1 MKMIGLAR
9 LGQDAELR
17 YTQNSD
23 PVANLSLAFNY
34 GRKDQSGKQPTQW
47 VDASLWGKRAEALTQ
62 HLTKGSAVVVTL
74 SDVHIETFERKN
86 GDPGSK
92 LVARV
97 DDLEFAGSGKDGGQK
112 AASPAPAPAPAPQ
125 GGADFED
132 DGSDIPF

>member
-1 MKMIGLAR
+1 MKLIGLTR

-62 HLTKGSAVVVTL
+62 YLTKGSAVVVTL
-74 SDVHIETFERKN
+74 SDVHIEEFQRRD
-86 GDPGSK
+86 GSPGSK
-92 LVARV
+92 LVGRV
-97 DDLEFAGSGKDGGQK
+97 DDLEFAGGGKEGGQQSQQQ
-112 AASPAPAPAPAPQ
+112 AAPPAQQGPQ
-125 GGADFED
+125 SGGADSED
-132 DGSDIPF
+132 SDIPF